1 MESIRN
7 GTVCVTGVTDLEIL
21 TPFLSSRSLRVIPWS
36 SHSKAVISGADRES
50 YKVQTAKR
58 LGIPIVT
65 VEECLAHYVP
75 PSSDLWVERY
85 KPTSLAN
92 VVGHKEQIASLLAW
106 LRDWESVPSLPRA
119 ALVTGPPGI
128 GKTTVA
134 HLVGEAA
141 GYEVVEFNASNER
154 SATAI
159 RTLFETAARSR
170 CVGKR
175 RLIIMDEVDGMSS
188 GDRGGIGELAR
199 LSKTCTFPIL
209 CIANDRGTPRMRP
222 LASCCLDIRFSRPVK
237 STIAKALLAVV
248 AKEGLSYTAKDLET
262 LCEKNGNDIRS
273 ILNILQFGAGSRK
286 DDLLRLDAFS
296 ATGRVFG
303 MGTLEEKSNAVFV
316 DFGMVSLMV
325 AEGYVGASGRSA
337 DAMDRCALA
346 GTSLGD
352 HDILDRRIHQS
363 QAWGLLPASVLSVV
377 ATATHAGGPAPFQI
391 FPSWLGKR
399 SKQTKQMRLHRILR
413 DNGRFGDTLSAL
425 DARSL
430 LRAHLFQPGRT
441 GSDIVED
448 LVGLGLTRDDMMDTL
463 VDTVFPGDEASVNL
477 DTKTKGAVTR
487 EWKKREGD
495 RVVRSSGV
503 TDSTE
508 DVYDSEEEEDMD

>member
-1 MESIRN
+1 MEFLRN
-7 GTVCVTGVTDLEIL
+7 GVVCVTGVTDLEIL

-36 SHSKAVISGADRES
+36 SHCKAVLTGTTRES
-50 YKVQTAKR
+50 YKLQIAKR
-58 LGIPIVT
+58 IGIPIVT

-85 KPTSLAN
+85 KPKTLAD
-92 VVGHKEQIASLLAW
+92 VVGHKEQISSLLAW
-106 LRDWESVPSLPRA
+106 LRDWEMVPSLPRA

-199 LSKTCTFPIL
+199 LSKTCTFPLL

-222 LASCCLDIRFSRPVK
+222 LASSCLDIRFSRPVK
-237 STIAKALLAVV
+237 STIAKALLAIVV
-248 AKEGLSYTAKDLET
+248 KEGLSHTAKDLET

-273 ILNILQFGAGSRK
+273 ILNFLQFGAGSRK

-303 MGTLEEKSNAVFV
+303 LGTLEEKSNAVFV

-325 AEGYVGASGRSA
+325 AEGYVGASGKGA
-337 DAMDRCALA
+337 DAMERCALA

-352 HDILDRRIHQS
+352 HDILDRRIHRS

-391 FPSWLGKR
+391 FPSWLGKQ
-399 SKQTKQMRLHRILR
+399 SKRTKHLRLHRAFR
-413 DNGRFGDTLSAL
+413 NNGRFGDSLSAL
-425 DARSL
+425 DARPL
-430 LRAHLFQPGRT
+430 LRARLFQSGRT
-441 GSDIVED
+441 GPEIVED
-448 LVGLGLTRDDMMDTL
+448 LVSLGLTRDDMMETL
-463 VDTVFPGDEASVNL
+463 VDTVFTGDEASVNL

-495 RVVRSSGV
+495 RIVRSSLV
-503 TDSTE
+503 E
-508 DVYDSEEEEDMD
+508 DVYDSEEEEEMD